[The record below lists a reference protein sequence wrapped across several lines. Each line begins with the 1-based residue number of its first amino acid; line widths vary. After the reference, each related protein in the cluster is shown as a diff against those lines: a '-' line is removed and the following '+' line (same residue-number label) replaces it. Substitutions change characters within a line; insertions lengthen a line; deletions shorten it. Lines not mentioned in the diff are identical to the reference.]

1 MKTITSA
8 ILPRR
13 RRLTNDST
21 NAKTSTALRADPS
34 KLSISEE
41 LPVRH
46 LRRLHSGSTTTID
59 SITAVE
65 ENIGSVYD
73 AKDHRS
79 HRRDQGSVDL
89 DYGVTTDAYL
99 NEGIPVAV
107 ATRPVL
113 AKASSAS
120 LYESMHYQ
128 PLYEDV
134 EHDGLPV
141 STIRRRKLA
150 AAPATRIHELGISP
164 DGGLRIVS
172 PPAAVAGSIAES
184 KSGLFSYVHRLPLHF
199 LGIGR
204 HSSSGSSNG
213 SNGSRVAQSEPP
225 PAIASSEEANGQLF
239 DHDSLPE
246 QQYIQEPILLSESMV
261 EPSNSSFFS
270 VDYGLLKR
278 VSSTPGNLSLFRA
291 HLVDPFSHP
300 EFRAP
305 PRYTRHQPIRLPA
318 NEPDDTPLYGYA
330 LLVLTSVLFMSSMYS
345 LVVSKYMP
353 DTGIV
358 FLDAVKE
365 DRYYCLLMPIT
376 GLSFTFAV
384 FWNWLGMKLFRHS
397 KGS

>member
-21 NAKTSTALRADPS
+21 NAKASAGPHTYPS

-41 LPVRH
+41 LPARH

-59 SITAVE
+59 STTAAE
-65 ENIGSVYD
+65 EPTAGLHD
-73 AKDHRS
+73 TRDH
-79 HRRDQGSVDL
+79 HGHKRDQRSLDL
-89 DYGVTTDAYL
+89 DYGVATDAYL
-99 NEGIPVAV
+99 SEGIPVVV
-107 ATRPVL
+107 ATRPML
-113 AKASSAS
+113 ERSSSAS

-134 EHDGLPV
+134 GYDGVPV
-141 STIRRRKLA
+141 PTIRRRKLA
-150 AAPATRIHELGISP
+150 AAPAPRSHDMGISS
-164 DGGLRIVS
+164 GSGLRIIQ
-172 PPAAVAGSIAES
+172 PPAAAAASVAEP
-184 KSGLFSYVHRLPLHF
+184 KSGLLSYVNRLPF
-199 LGIGR
+199 LGFGR
-204 HSSSGSSNG
+204 HSSSSS
-213 SNGSRVAQSEPP
+213 SSKPSLSEPP
-225 PAIASSEEANGQLF
+225 ATASASEDVGRQMF
-239 DHDSLPE
+239 DHDALPG
-246 QQYIQEPILLSESMV
+246 QQYLHGPSLMSESMV

-330 LLVLTSVLFMSSMYS
+330 LLALTSVLFMFSMYS

-353 DTGIV
+353 DTGIE
-358 FLDAVKE
+358 FLDAIKR

>member
-8 ILPRR
+8 IRPRR
-13 RRLTNDST
+13 RRLTNDSA
-21 NAKTSTALRADPS
+21 NAKPSTTLRGDPS

-59 SITAVE
+59 SMAAGD
-65 ENIGSVYD
+65 ENTGGVYNPKDRGGTKRDLGSE
-73 AKDHRS
+73 
-79 HRRDQGSVDL
+79 DL
-89 DYGVTTDAYL
+89 DYGGTDDTYL
-99 NEGIPVAV
+99 NEGVPVVV
-107 ATRPVL
+107 ATRPL
-113 AKASSAS
+113 LTKSSSAS

-134 EHDGLPV
+134 GLDGVPV
-141 STIRRRKLA
+141 PTIRRRILTTA
-150 AAPATRIHELGISP
+150 STARGHDLGVSS
-164 DGGLRIVS
+164 DGGLRIVPL
-172 PPAAVAGSIAES
+172 PPAVAGSIAEP
-184 KSGLFSYVHRLPLHF
+184 KGGLFSYLHRIPFHI
-199 LGIGR
+199 LGFGR
-204 HSSSGSSNG
+204 HSSSSSISSSNG
-213 SNGSRVAQSEPP
+213 RVTQSEPP
-225 PAIASSEEANGQLF
+225 ANTVSSEDSEGQLF
-239 DHDSLPE
+239 DDDGLPS
-246 QQYIQEPILLSESMV
+246 QQYLQEPGLLSESMI

-291 HLVDPFSHP
+291 HLVDPFSNP

-330 LLVLTSVLFMSSMYS
+330 LLALTSVLFMFSMYS
-345 LVVSKYMP
+345 LVVSKFMP
-353 DTGIV
+353 DTGIA

-365 DRYYCLLMPIT
+365 DRYFCLLMPIT

>member
-21 NAKTSTALRADPS
+21 NAKASAGLHTYPS

-41 LPVRH
+41 LPDRH

-59 SITAVE
+59 SITATE
-65 ENIGSVYD
+65 ETTSGLHD
-73 AKDHRS
+73 TKDHRG
-79 HRRDQGSVDL
+79 HKRDQRSVDL
-89 DYGVTTDAYL
+89 DYGVAADAYL
-99 NEGIPVAV
+99 DEGLPAVV
-107 ATRPVL
+107 ATRPIL
-113 AKASSAS
+113 AKSSSAS

-134 EHDGLPV
+134 GYDGVPV
-141 STIRRRKLA
+141 PTIRRRKLA
-150 AAPATRIHELGISP
+150 AAPVTCSRDLGISSSN
-164 DGGLRIVS
+164 GLRIVQ
-172 PPAAVAGSIAES
+172 PPATAAAAAAAVAPTAEP
-184 KSGLFSYVHRLPLHF
+184 KSGLFSYVNRLPF
-199 LGIGR
+199 LGFGR
-204 HSSSGSSNG
+204 HSSSGKPSMP
-213 SNGSRVAQSEPP
+213 EPS
-225 PAIASSEEANGQLF
+225 AIANTSDEVGGQLF
-239 DHDSLPE
+239 GHDSLPG
-246 QQYIQEPILLSESMV
+246 QQYLREPSLLSESMV
-261 EPSNSSFFS
+261 EPSGSSFFS

-330 LLVLTSVLFMSSMYS
+330 LLALTSVLFMFSMYS

-353 DTGIV
+353 DTGIA
-358 FLDAVKE
+358 FLDTIKR

>member
-13 RRLTNDST
+13 RRLTNDSS
-21 NAKTSTALRADPS
+21 NAKAS

-41 LPVRH
+41 LPARH

-59 SITAVE
+59 SITATE
-65 ENIGSVYD
+65 ENAGGVYD
-73 AKDHRS
+73 ARDHRN
-79 HRRDQGSVDL
+79 HKRGQGSVDL
-89 DYGVTTDAYL
+89 DYGVTTDTYL
-99 NEGIPVAV
+99 NEGVSAVA
-107 ATRPVL
+107 ATRPAL
-113 AKASSAS
+113 AKSSSVS

-134 EHDGLPV
+134 GYDGLPA
-141 STIRRRKLA
+141 STVRRRILA
-150 AAPATRIHELGISP
+150 AAPATRAHELGISS
-164 DGGLRIVS
+164 DSGLRIVPPS
-172 PPAAVAGSIAES
+172 PAVAGSIAES
-184 KSGLFSYVHRLPLHF
+184 KGGLFSYVHRLPFHF
-199 LGIGR
+199 LGFGR
-204 HSSSGSSNG
+204 HSTSSSISSAG
-213 SNGSRVAQSEPP
+213 RISQSDLLPATPSN
-225 PAIASSEEANGQLF
+225 EEASERMF
-239 DHDSLPE
+239 DHDRLPE
-246 QQYIQEPILLSESMV
+246 QQYLREPSLLSESMV

-330 LLVLTSVLFMSSMYS
+330 LLALTSVLFMFSMYS

-353 DTGIV
+353 DTGIA